1 MKSTNIGALEQILSL
16 GIGSGLI
23 VHGLGQKTGRGIL
36 PLLFGSGLVIHGL
49 TSHSRLY
56 EAMGIDELHGSH
68 IRHPLNRTVHFRGS
82 ITINRSQEDLYSFWR
97 DFKNL
102 PRFMQNIVAVQELDE
117 RHSRWQARG
126 PFNKDFHWE
135 AEILEERQNELI
147 KWRTIEIHSNLEHE
161 GVLFLRRAV
170 GNRGTIL
177 SLDCR
182 WTPPG
187 GIFGAA
193 MAKLLPDDPARQVSE
208 DLRRFRQL
216 MEAGEISRNQRASVD
231 LDHSGLARKA
241 REVGNKPG
249 IVESVGTEQPL

>member
-1 MKSTNIGALEQILSL
+1 MKRTNIGALEQILCL

-23 VHGLGQKTGRGIL
+23 VHGLGQQHRRGIL

-56 EAMGIDELHGSH
+56 EAIGIDESHGSH
-68 IRHPLNRTVHFRGS
+68 IRHPLNRTVHFRES

-126 PFNKDFHWE
+126 PFNKIFHWE

-147 KWRTIEIHSNLEHE
+147 KWRTIELHSNLEHE
-161 GVLFLRRAV
+161 GVLSLRRAA

-187 GIFGAA
+187 GVFGAA

-216 MEAGEISRNQRASVD
+216 METGEISRNQQSSADS
-231 LDHSGLARKA
+231 DHSGLVQKV
-241 REVGNKPG
+241 REVGDELG
-249 IVESVGTEQPL
+249 ITDPVATEQRP

>member
-1 MKSTNIGALEQILSL
+1 MKSTNIGPLEQILSL

-23 VHGLGQKTGRGIL
+23 VHGLTQKTRHGIL

-56 EAMGIDELHGSH
+56 EAIGIDESQRSH
-68 IRHPLNRTVHFRGS
+68 IRHPLNRTVHFRES
-82 ITINRSQEDLYSFWR
+82 ITINRSPEDLYSFWR

-102 PRFMQNIVAVQELDE
+102 PRFMQSIVAVKELDD

-126 PFNKDFHWE
+126 PFNKEFHWE
-135 AEILEERQNELI
+135 AEILEERKNEII
-147 KWRTIEIHSNLEHE
+147 KWRTIEINSNLEHE
-161 GVLFLRRAV
+161 GVFSLRRAP

-187 GIFGAA
+187 GVFGAA
-193 MAKLLPDDPARQVSE
+193 TAKLLPEDPGRQVSE

-216 MEAGEISRNQRASVD
+216 MEAGEISRNQEASAD
-231 LDHSGLARKA
+231 LDHSGLVQKV
-241 REVGNKPG
+241 REVSDELG
-249 IVESVGTEQPL
+249 ITDPVATEQRP